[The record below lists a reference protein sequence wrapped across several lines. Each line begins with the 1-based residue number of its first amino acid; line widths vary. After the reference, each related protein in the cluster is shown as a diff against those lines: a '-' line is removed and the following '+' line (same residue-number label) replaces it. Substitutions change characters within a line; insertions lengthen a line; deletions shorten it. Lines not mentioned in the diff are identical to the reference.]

1 MSVRAYLLQFA
12 VFGIL
17 VVTLSVLVLAWLHSL
32 GVTWWWLPVGVG
44 YTVGGLG
51 REAWDWTRR

>member
-1 MSVRAYLLQFA
+1 MTTLAPFLL
-12 VFGIL
+12 FGLL
-17 VVTLSVLVLAWLHSL
+17 VVLLSVAVLAALHSL
-32 GVTWWWLPVGVG
+32 GLTWWWLPVGVG